1 MSAGLP
7 LLILSFLS
15 TIILVVWSRN
25 GSGHRNFRVIA
36 TATIILSLVASW
48 AALLTFGVFHPV
60 GSWGIALGFIISI
73 GAFFVPIVH
82 NRFGRN
88 DNT

>member
-15 TIILVVWSRN
+15 VIILVVWARN
-25 GSGHRNFRVIA
+25 GSGQRNFRVNA
-36 TATIILSLVASW
+36 TVIITLSLVASW
-48 AALLTFGVFHPV
+48 VVLLSFGVFHPA
-60 GSWGIALGFIISI
+60 GSWGMGLGFIISI

-82 NRFGRN
+82 RRLSRN
-88 DNT
+88 ENT